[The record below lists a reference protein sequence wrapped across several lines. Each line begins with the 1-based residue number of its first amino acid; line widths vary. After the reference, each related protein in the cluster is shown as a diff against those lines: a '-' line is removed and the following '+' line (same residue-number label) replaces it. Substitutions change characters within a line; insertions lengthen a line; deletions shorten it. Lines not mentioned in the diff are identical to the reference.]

1 MLKRTFMSERKSS
14 ICHISIS
21 SKQDYV
27 AVSYASNDIAT
38 FELTS
43 LLIQTKTNQKHKDIY
58 FDYLFNGFHS
68 NQITSLDICL
78 QRPLVVTCSKFDS
91 SIRVWN
97 YVLFRCELARKFF
110 VGDENSQTDINYN
123 PLMCVAFHPFGYYI
137 AVGFVN

>member
-1 MLKRTFMSERKSS
+1 MNKNDLGVTTIGCFKKGFIVGSDKGIFALYMKLDEDKGEKHEDYKFMLKRTFMSDRKSS

-21 SKQDYV
+21 NKQDLV
-27 AVSYASNDIAT
+27 AVSFSSSDIAT

-78 QRPLVVTCSKFDS
+78 
-91 SIRVWN
+91 
-97 YVLFRCELARKFF
+97 
-110 VGDENSQTDINYN
+110 
-123 PLMCVAFHPFGYYI
+123 
-137 AVGFVN
+137 